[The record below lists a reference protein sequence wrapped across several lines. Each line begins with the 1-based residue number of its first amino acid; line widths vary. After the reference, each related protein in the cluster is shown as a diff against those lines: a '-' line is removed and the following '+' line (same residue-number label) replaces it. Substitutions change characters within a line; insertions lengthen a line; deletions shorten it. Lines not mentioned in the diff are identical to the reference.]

1 MNNNNLHQKKILFGN
16 KVEKIDKVDDKAKK
30 KKILFVSPFSGKFAA
45 LSQFHAPPLGVM
57 RVASYLNK
65 KGHYSEY
72 FDPNLHAC
80 NNKGPSLEEVIRNTD
95 WDIIGFS
102 LLDETLLED
111 IKNIYLARSLK
122 PTALLVA
129 GGVEAQFNYQQIL
142 DKTPCKIVILGEGEV
157 PMLMLANGEEYNKIP
172 GIIVKNPAKALSQEL
187 FNEATDAI
195 PWEKINYEDYWAV
208 YKDMYGDQWTKELED
223 SVNTV
228 RVFSRNRCPIGCKY
242 CSSTFQLTLAT
253 EGKVPVVSQT
263 EESLIHVIKRIK
275 DAHKNVK
282 MIYLTDD
289 DFIINKRSVIKFCK
303 LVVEHKLNDLKYMAF
318 SRITDLNEEVISWL
332 KKANFVKLNIGVES
346 FSERVL
352 IEVGKRCPISEID
365 PVLKLLKKYQIRPF
379 MNIILTTPE
388 TKMEDVEVT
397 VDRTIEYIKDPFYM
411 AGIIIGIQPL
421 KGTLYYEEY
430 TNFKSYITD
439 IEGTQFKIRR
449 DDYIWAT
456 DPKVKKL
463 QELYLDRQADYIKEY
478 IAQNNIKHPNQAV
491 LAPAHLYLV
500 KEIIEE
506 IKLEKDSNA
515 QNLKSDLYMKEGAG
529 RNFKNS
535 PLYNAYMS
543 GQDDASQKKS
553 ALNKNRQFRGIK
565 ITTA

>member
-1 MNNNNLHQKKILFGN
+1 MKSKNIKHQKEVLFGK
-16 KVEKIDKVDDKAKK
+16 KVGKLEELKTSTKQ

-57 RVASYLNK
+57 RVASYLK
-65 KGHYSEY
+65 KNGHYAEY

-80 NNKGPSLEEVIRNTD
+80 NNKGPGLEQILENTD

-111 IKNIYLARSLK
+111 IKNIYLAKKIR
-122 PTALLVA
+122 PNALLVA

-157 PMLMLANGEEYNKIP
+157 PMLMIANEHHYNEIP
-172 GIIVKNPAKALSQEL
+172 GIVVKNPAKALSQEL
-187 FNEATDAI
+187 FNEATDSI

-208 YKDMYGDQWTKELED
+208 YKEMYGDEWNKEIED

-242 CSSTFQLTLAT
+242 CSSTFQLTLAS
-253 EGKVPVVSQT
+253 EGKVPVISQT

-275 DAHKNVK
+275 DSHKDVR

-289 DFIINKRSVIKFCK
+289 DFIINKRSVIRFCK
-303 LVVEHKLNDLKYMAF
+303 LVVENKLNDLKYMAF
-318 SRITDLNEEVISWL
+318 SRITDLNEEVIQWL

-346 FSERVL
+346 FSQTVL
-352 IEVGKRCPISEID
+352 QEVGKRCPVEEIE
-365 PVLKLLKKYQIRPF
+365 PVLSLLKKYDIRPF

-388 TKMEDVEVT
+388 SKLEDVELT
-397 VDRTIEYIKDPFYM
+397 VEKTLEYIKDPFYM

-421 KGTLYYEEY
+421 KGTIFFEEY
-430 TNFKSYITD
+430 TNFKSYIAD
-439 IEGTQFKIRR
+439 IENSPFKIRR
-449 DDYIWAT
+449 DDYIWAN
-456 DPKVKKL
+456 DLRVRKL
-463 QELYLDRQADYIKEY
+463 QEIYLDTQAEFIKNYIKS
-478 IAQNNIKHPNQAV
+478 NNIRHPNQAV
-491 LAPAHLYLV
+491 LAPAHLLLV
-500 KEIIEE
+500 KQIIE
-506 IKLEKDSNA
+506 KLKGDKKDFKKENP
-515 QNLKSDLYMKEGAG
+515 QNIITADGAG
-529 RNFKNS
+529 RNFANS
-535 PLYNAYMS
+535 PLYNAYIE
-543 GQDDASQKKS
+543 GQKS
-553 ALNKNRQFRGIK
+553 TESSKVNKREFKGIK

>member
-1 MNNNNLHQKKILFGN
+1 MKNIKHQKNVLFGKN
-16 KVEKIDKVDDKAKK
+16 VGKLEKLDTKLNK
-30 KKILFVSPFSGKFAA
+30 KKILFVSPYSGKFAA

-65 KGHYSEY
+65 KGHEAEY

-80 NNKGPSLEEVIRNTD
+80 NQKGPDLEQILKDTE
-95 WDIIGFS
+95 WDIVGFS

-111 IKNIYLARSLK
+111 IKNIYLAKKIR
-122 PTALLVA
+122 PNALLVA

-142 DKTPCKIVILGEGEV
+142 DKTPCKIVILGEGEI
-157 PMLMLANGEEYNKIP
+157 PMLMIANDHNYNDIP
-172 GIIVKNPAKALSQEL
+172 GIVVKNPAKALSQEL
-187 FNEATDAI
+187 FNEATDSI
-195 PWEKINYEDYWAV
+195 PWETINYEDYWAV
-208 YKDMYGDQWTKELED
+208 YKEMYGDEWNKEIED
-223 SVNTV
+223 SVNTI

-253 EGKVPVVSQT
+253 EGKVPVISQT

-275 DAHKNVK
+275 NAHKNVK

-289 DFIINKRSVIKFCK
+289 DFIINKRSVIRFCK
-303 LVVEHKLNDLKYMAF
+303 LVVENKLNDLKFMAF

-352 IEVGKRCPISEID
+352 KEVGKRCPVEEID
-365 PVLKLLKKYQIRPF
+365 PVLKLLKKYNIRPF

-388 TKMEDVEVT
+388 TKIEDVELT
-397 VDRTIEYIKDPFYM
+397 VDRTLEYIKDPFYM

-421 KGTLYYEEY
+421 KGTIFYEEY

-439 IEGTQFKIRR
+439 IEGSSFKIRR

-463 QELYLDRQADYIKEY
+463 QKIYLETQADFIKNYIQE
-478 IAQNNIKHPNQAV
+478 NNIKHPNQAV
-491 LAPAHLYLV
+491 LAPAHLILV
-500 KEIIEE
+500 KQIIEE
-506 IKLEKDSNA
+506 IKNDTI
-515 QNLKSDLYMKEGAG
+515 NLVTSSDQKSAEGEG
-529 RNFKNS
+529 RNFANS
-535 PLYNAYMS
+535 PLYNAYID
-543 GQDDASQKKS
+543 GQNITKKRSQNTARKFK
-553 ALNKNRQFRGIK
+553 GIK